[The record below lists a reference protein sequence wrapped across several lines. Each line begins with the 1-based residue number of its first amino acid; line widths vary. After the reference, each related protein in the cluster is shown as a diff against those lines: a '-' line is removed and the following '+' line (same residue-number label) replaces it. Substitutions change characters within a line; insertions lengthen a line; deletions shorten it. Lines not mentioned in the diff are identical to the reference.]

1 MKIAAVIVN
10 YNAKAFIQDCVASI
24 QKQTRPL
31 DRIIVVDNAST
42 DGSLDALRAVAGIEL
57 ILNTTNIGF
66 APANNQAV
74 DLVRDSHV
82 LCCNADLVLEPTF
95 LERCLRAID
104 GDQATGMITGKILRF
119 DRRTIDSTGQFLS
132 ASRWPKERG
141 YGEINRGQYDRDG
154 PVFSVCAACALY
166 RREMIDQI
174 SDERGFF
181 DRRYFAFYEDL
192 DVGWRAQRAGWGGA
206 YVHDAV
212 AYHFRGGVS
221 GAGRFSF
228 TRKSPEIRFHVL
240 KNRYL
245 TISKNDRPLSFILH
259 LPAIIARDA
268 VLLGYTALT
277 TPAVLWRL
285 ARYFGG
291 GQHRT

>member
-10 YNAKAFIQDCVASI
+10 YNASAFIQDCVASV

-42 DGSLDALRAVAGIEL
+42 DGSLDLLRAVSGIEL
-57 ILNTTNIGF
+57 IRNATNVGF
-66 APANNQAV
+66 APANNQAI
-74 DLVRDSHV
+74 DLARDSHV

-95 LERCLRAID
+95 LERCQGALDRDPKA
-104 GDQATGMITGKILRF
+104 GMITGKILRF

-132 ASRWPKERG
+132 ASRWPRERG
-141 YGEINRGQYDRDG
+141 YGEIDRGQYDRDAL
-154 PVFSVCAACALY
+154 VFSVCGACALY
-166 RREMIDQI
+166 RREMIDRI
-174 SDERGFF
+174 SDGRGFF

-192 DVGWRAQRAGWGGA
+192 DVGWRGQRAGWRA
-206 YVHDAV
+206 YYVHDAV

-245 TISKNDRPLSFILH
+245 TISKNDSFLPRSMLLAATKSSASSALIPPPQMRANSDDPRP
-259 LPAIIARDA
+259 P
-268 VLLGYTALT
+268 GLT
-277 TPAVLWRL
+277 HCL
-285 ARYFGG
+285 
-291 GQHRT
+291 